1 MALYSGLDQ
10 RIFEEE
16 EENPYDRRSL
26 LDQMEPGGGGGTT
39 GQGLPYGERQVG
51 GETNINQMVTNPMKT
66 SGFAEPKMTTKGG
79 NVLSGWDATK
89 WGDPAHQTPKY
100 VVGRIM
106 SEGDTTTEEGRAA
119 IYERI
124 KAAYPDAVYNGK
136 DRLSIPSLGLTDI
149 DIYGNASGGEF
160 RPTWQDPRDAGGDAG
175 RPSGYYGPN
184 TAKWGNAVGASLA
197 PDDWD
202 TFDTLQQRLIE
213 ILGGAPLDRNALM
226 AQMRK

>member
-1 MALYSGLDQ
+1 LALYSGLDQ

-16 EENPYDRRSL
+16 EENPYDRDAL
-26 LDQMEPGGGGGTT
+26 LNQMGGGGSATT
-39 GQGLPYGERQVG
+39 GQGFMPGEQDPNQT
-51 GETNINQMVTNPMKT
+51 TNINQLVTRPMKT

-79 NVLSGWDATK
+79 NVLAGWDATK

-106 SEGDTTTEEGRAA
+106 SEGDTKTEEGRAA

-124 KAAYPDAVYNGK
+124 KEAYPDAVYNGK
-136 DRLSIPSLGLTDI
+136 DRLSIPSLGLENI

-160 RPTWQDPRDAGGDAG
+160 IPTWQDPRDAGGDTG

-202 TFDTLQQRLIE
+202 TFENLQQRLIE